1 MKRLVALGLG
11 IIMAFSLCS
20 CGNKGDEAGDKEAKY
35 GITVDEA
42 DDGGLEINMNDAAA
56 GDFVSTGVE
65 VCEDYPFIAINSE
78 FEGDGY
84 VELKFYEE
92 IEQDIDHMPDY
103 NSLEP
108 YITVEVYGHE
118 ESFYDLP
125 AGFYDIGVTICD
137 DKVTGTIH
145 CREGRESDEYTPM
158 EFTSDTD
165 DADSDYSVAVDPAI
179 ADAAAVEEFASQ
191 AKEAVL
197 NEDVDWIV
205 QNAGY
210 PFHLV
215 GKDVAGAEELKA
227 ALSAEDSPIKAEAFK
242 EKVKG
247 HETTDLFA
255 NSQGVML
262 GDGELWF
269 GQVDDALRIITING
283 V

>member
-35 GITVDEA
+35 GIT
-42 DDGGLEINMNDAAA
+42 
-56 GDFVSTGVE
+56 
-65 VCEDYPFIAINSE
+65 
-78 FEGDGY
+78 
-84 VELKFYEE
+84 
-92 IEQDIDHMPDY
+92 
-103 NSLEP
+103 
-108 YITVEVYGHE
+108 
-118 ESFYDLP
+118 
-125 AGFYDIGVTICD
+125 
-137 DKVTGTIH
+137 
-145 CREGRESDEYTPM
+145 M

-247 HETTDLFA
+247 LETTDLFA